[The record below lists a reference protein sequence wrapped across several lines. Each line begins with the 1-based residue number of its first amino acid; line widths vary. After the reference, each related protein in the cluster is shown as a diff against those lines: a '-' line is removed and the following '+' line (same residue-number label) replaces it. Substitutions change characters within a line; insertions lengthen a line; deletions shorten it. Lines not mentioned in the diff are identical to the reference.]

1 MDNFSFICYI
11 ILWLLLIT
19 KIGCIQYNT
28 AEIGV
33 TSITVTPGSY
43 EYDGKAKT
51 PAVTIKD
58 GTKTLVK
65 DTDFTVAYE
74 NNSGIGDN
82 TAKAVVT
89 GNVTS
94 DLGDI
99 TNYDRITLLEELLK
113 NQNEMVKLSVS
124 WYKKDSQTGI
134 AAIDFAHHAIAAYGI
149 EDAYYASDITNET
162 YDRRILIY
170 DPNTTPAP
178 TSDAGVNREEC
189 IYYNSKTHSYIR
201 PSQTND
207 KFTFYWTNPTKE
219 NPETDESMGSDLPR
233 GVIYQVCVCGSYA
246 QTVYNMPAIKSA
258 LNPNGIPVWLKKGES
273 RYP

>member
-1 MDNFSFICYI
+1 MLYYSMT
-11 ILWLLLIT
+11 LIT

-99 TNYDRITLLEELLK
+99 TNYDRITLLEEFLK

-149 EDAYYASDITNET
+149 EDAYYASDVTNET

-219 NPETDESMGSDLPR
+219 NPETDTSKSNTPLCGGIY
-233 GVIYQVCVCGSYA
+233 GVNVCGSYA
-246 QTVYNMPAIKSA
+246 QTVYNMPPIKSA
-258 LNPNGIPVWLKKGES
+258 LNPNGIKIWLKNGES

>member
-1 MDNFSFICYI
+1 MT
-11 ILWLLLIT
+11 LIT

-82 TAKAVVT
+82 TAKAVIT

-99 TNYDRITLLEELLK
+99 TNYDLISLLEELLK
-113 NQNEMVKLSVS
+113 NQNEEVKLAIS
-124 WYKKDSQTGI
+124 WYNNYSKAEKESDKYSY
-134 AAIDFAHHAIAAYGI
+134 HAIAAYGI
-149 EDAYYASDITNET
+149 EDANYTSDVTNET
-162 YDRRILIY
+162 YDRRILIF
-170 DPNTTPAP
+170 DPNTWPGSN
-178 TSDAGVNREEC
+178 SDSGVSWNGC

-201 PSQTND
+201 PSHTNNSY
-207 KFTFYWTNPTKE
+207 TLYWTNPTTE